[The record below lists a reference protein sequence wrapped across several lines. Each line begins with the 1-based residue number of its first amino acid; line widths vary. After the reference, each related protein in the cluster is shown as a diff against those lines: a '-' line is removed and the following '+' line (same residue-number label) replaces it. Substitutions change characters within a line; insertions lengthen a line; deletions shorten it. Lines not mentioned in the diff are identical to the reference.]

1 MKEEKTPTLGNK
13 VSNTASV
20 WSICEESDYLMTFPS
35 QYHSDS
41 VSEIIKEEVTTHD
54 NKIQRFY
61 SSGRREVIFPNKIRR
76 VLWPDG
82 YSVVYF
88 ANNDVKQVFPNHE
101 KIVYFFA
108 KLGTTQTTYL
118 NGV

>member
-54 NKIQRFY
+54 NKI
-61 SSGRREVIFPNKIRR
+61 
-76 VLWPDG
+76 
-82 YSVVYF
+82 
-88 ANNDVKQVFPNHE
+88 
-101 KIVYFFA
+101 
-108 KLGTTQTTYL
+108 
-118 NGV
+118 